1 MDTLKEIHPKVFAE
15 FLKGNF
21 VVKKTAHR
29 LSAIDQDHEHR
40 NAEVKDDGG
49 EVGLTEN
56 LAALRCWMVSEL
68 EMATVIGK
76 FEASIEKR
84 KKLDPR
90 HYEEAKHV

>member
-29 LSAIDQDHEHR
+29 SSAIDQGHEQS
-40 NAEVKDDGG
+40 NAAVKDDGG
-49 EVGLTEN
+49 TVGLTEN
-56 LAALRCWMVSEL
+56 LAALRYWMVSEL
-68 EMATVIGK
+68 EMTTVIGK
-76 FEASIEKR
+76 FEASIEKK